1 MRKAEACGDYL
12 TYGMGVEEGVD
23 ERQNPD
29 PRWTNLMD
37 VESLGADGHRK
48 TLRKRPPVSYGLV
61 VASGKQSGP
70 GEEALRRTLGETR
83 A

>member
-1 MRKAEACGDYL
+1 
-12 TYGMGVEEGVD
+12 MGVEESVD

-48 TLRKRPPVSYGLV
+48 TFHKRPPVSYGFV

-70 GEEALRRTLGETR
+70 TLRRTVGETR
-83 A
+83 ACGSGAS